1 MKLENIIGHKFGRLS
16 VVDFAP
22 SKDGHTRWECVCKC
36 GNTTVVRR
44 GSLVNGLTTSC
55 GCYRSEITIE
65 RSVSNNTFTCKGKI
79 TEMYDTR
86 GNCTLIDTEDVEKIR
101 SKYWSLQDSYWYSQR
116 NKKRIRLHRFILS
129 TPENEMVDHEDGN
142 PSNNVKS
149 NLRICTP
156 SQNCMNHKL
165 YKNNTSGFSGVCF
178 LSKLNRYLAV
188 IKINNKSI
196 YLGKYKTL
204 DEAVKVRK
212 EAELKYF
219 KEFRRKS

>member
-1 MKLENIIGHKFGRLS
+1 
-16 VVDFAP
+16 
-22 SKDGHTRWECVCKC
+22 
-36 GNTTVVRR
+36 
-44 GSLVNGLTTSC
+44 
-55 GCYRSEITIE
+55 
-65 RSVSNNTFTCKGKI
+65 
-79 TEMYDTR
+79 
-86 GNCTLIDTEDVEKIR
+86 
-101 SKYWSLQDSYWYSQR
+101 
-116 NKKRIRLHRFILS
+116 
-129 TPENEMVDHEDGN
+129 
-142 PSNNVKS
+142 
-149 NLRICTP
+149 
-156 SQNCMNHKL
+156 MNHKL